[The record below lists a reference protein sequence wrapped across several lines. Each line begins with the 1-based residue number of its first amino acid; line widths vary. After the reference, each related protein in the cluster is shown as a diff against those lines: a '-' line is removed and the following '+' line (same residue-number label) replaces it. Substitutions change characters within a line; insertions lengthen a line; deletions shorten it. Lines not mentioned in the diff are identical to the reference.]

1 MSEEIIGLV
10 GPRKVRVSQVGV
22 ALFNRQWPC
31 STLRESRA
39 YWFEF
44 EPNGDL
50 VDCDVPEHDDGP
62 AAAAMADDCRA
73 WLEDGESPE
82 WLP

>member
-1 MSEEIIGLV
+1 MSDELKLHST
-10 GPRKVRVSQVGV
+10 RKVGVSQIGV
-22 ALFNRQWPC
+22 ALFNRRWPC
-31 STLRESRA
+31 STLRETRS

-44 EPNGDL
+44 DENGDL
-50 VDCDVPEHDDGP
+50 IDTDVPESDDGP

-73 WLEDGESPE
+73 WLEDDERPE